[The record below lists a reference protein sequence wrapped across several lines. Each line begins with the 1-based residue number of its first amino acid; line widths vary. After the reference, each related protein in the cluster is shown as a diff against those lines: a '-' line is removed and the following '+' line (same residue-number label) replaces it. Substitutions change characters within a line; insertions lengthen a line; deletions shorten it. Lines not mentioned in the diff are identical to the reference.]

1 MAKTFIVRLRTGS
14 TTGPIVA
21 NSQIIVLNG
30 LGDGAILASDFTDN
44 ALSGTIVTNSS
55 RVGSLS
61 KTIIAAT
68 TTTTAAPGTT
78 TTTTTTAAPGT
89 TTTTTTTAAPGTT
102 TTTTTT
108 AAPGTTTTTTSAPTT
123 TTTTTANPNP
133 YAGNLQFGLLNTG
146 AVDGNGDPIL
156 VQGYKFSDLN
166 GISRVV
172 INAKSEPSLGG
183 TYDTWTSTAEVV
195 YDSNVDAPL
204 PSVNQIRTVSTTH
217 SGEAFFSPGTGR
229 VGYRITVYSTL
240 NPIWTSSATSN
251 PTDYIRLGGTFGG
264 GD

>member
-68 TTTTAAPGTT
+68 TTTT
-78 TTTTTTAAPGT
+78 TTTAAPGT
-89 TTTTTTTAAPGTT
+89 TTTTTAAPGT

-195 YDSNVDAPL
+195 YDSNVDDPL

-217 SGEAFFSPGTGR
+217 TGEAFFSPGTGR

-240 NPIWTSSATSN
+240 NPTWTSSATSN

>member
-68 TTTTAAPGTT
+68 TTTTTTTAAPG

-89 TTTTTTTAAPGTT
+89 TTTTTTAAPGT

-195 YDSNVDAPL
+195 YDSNVDDPL
-204 PSVNQIRTVSTTH
+204 PSVNQIRTVSGTH
-217 SGEAFFSPGTGR
+217 TGEVFFSPGSGR

-240 NPIWTSSATSN
+240 NPTWTSSATSN

-264 GD
+264 GE